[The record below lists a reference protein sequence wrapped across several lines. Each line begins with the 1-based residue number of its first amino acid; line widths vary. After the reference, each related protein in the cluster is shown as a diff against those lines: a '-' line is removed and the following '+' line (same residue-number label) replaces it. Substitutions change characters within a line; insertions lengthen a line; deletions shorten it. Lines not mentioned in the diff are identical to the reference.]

1 MSKTKR
7 RILVAAGLSAVLV
20 IGGYATLN
28 AVDFT
33 ALLVGFAFLVGGAE
47 VLVRGA
53 VSISKRMG
61 ISSLVVGMTVVAF
74 GTSAPE
80 LAAGLQAVL
89 TDKPEINIGNIVGS
103 NIANVG
109 LILGLTAMVYPIST
123 HLTVLR
129 REVPFMIVVTLLG
142 YYVMY
147 NGMVDRYEGIVLIA
161 LLFIFIYACYRLNR
175 GEDETKS
182 VEKMTGPK
190 WIGPAQVLG
199 GLGGLALGANFLVNS
214 TQSIALD
221 LGVSAGV
228 VSLTLVAFGTSLPEL
243 ATCLI
248 ASFRRE
254 PDLIVGN
261 VIGSNIFNLL
271 FVLGVTS
278 IVKPLEVAASVIGRD
293 GLVMIGFA
301 VVCLPMMLTRGKLT
315 RFEGLLLF
323 VCYVAYT
330 VIVFAFAKGTGT
342 IAG

>member
-7 RILVAAGLSAVLV
+7 RILVAAGVCTALV
-20 IGGYATLN
+20 IGGYARLD
-28 AVDFT
+28 AT
-33 ALLVGFAFLVGGAE
+33 AFSLLLVGFVLLVGGAE

-89 TDKPEINIGNIVGS
+89 SNRPEINIGNIVGS

-142 YYVMY
+142 YFVMS
-147 NGMVDRYEGIVLIA
+147 NGMVERWEGVILVT
-161 LLFIFIYACYRLNR
+161 LLFAFIYACYRLNR
-175 GEDETKS
+175 GDEETKS
-182 VEKMTGPK
+182 VQKVTGSK
-190 WIGPAQVLG
+190 WIGPAQVLV
-199 GLGGLALGANFLVNS
+199 GLVGLAIGSGFLVNS
-214 TQSIALD
+214 TQSIAEG
-221 LGVSAGV
+221 LGVNMVV

-248 ASFRRE
+248 AAFRRE
-254 PDLIVGN
+254 PDLVVGN

-278 IVKPLEVAASVIGRD
+278 IVRPLEVAASVIGRD
-293 GLVMIGFA
+293 ALVMIGFA
-301 VVCLPMMLTRGKLT
+301 VICLPMMMTRGKLT

-323 VCYVAYT
+323 VCYIAYT
-330 VIVFAFAKGTGT
+330 VLVFVFAK
-342 IAG
+342 

>member
-7 RILVAAGLSAVLV
+7 RILAAAGVCLMLV
-20 IGGYATLN
+20 IGGYARLD
-28 AVDFT
+28 AAAFSM
-33 ALLVGFAFLVGGAE
+33 LLVGFVLLVGGAE

-53 VSISKRMG
+53 VSISKRLG

-142 YYVMY
+142 YLVMY
-147 NGMVDRYEGIVLIA
+147 NGKVERWEGIILVT
-161 LLFIFIYACYRLNR
+161 LLLVFIYACYRLSR
-175 GEDETKS
+175 GSEETKS
-182 VEKMTGPK
+182 AQKATSSIWFGP
-190 WIGPAQVLG
+190 VLVLV
-199 GLGGLALGANFLVNS
+199 GLVGLAIGSRCLVNS
-214 TQSIALD
+214 TQSIAED
-221 LGVSAGV
+221 LGVNMVV

-248 ASFRRE
+248 AAYRRE
-254 PDLIVGN
+254 PDLVVGN

-278 IVKPLEVAASVIGRD
+278 IVRPLEVAASVIGRD
-293 GLVMIGFA
+293 ALVMIGFA
-301 VVCLPMMLTRGKLT
+301 VICLPMMMTRGKLT
-315 RFEGLLLF
+315 RVEGLLLF

-330 VIVFAFAKGTGT
+330 VVVFAFAK
-342 IAG
+342 